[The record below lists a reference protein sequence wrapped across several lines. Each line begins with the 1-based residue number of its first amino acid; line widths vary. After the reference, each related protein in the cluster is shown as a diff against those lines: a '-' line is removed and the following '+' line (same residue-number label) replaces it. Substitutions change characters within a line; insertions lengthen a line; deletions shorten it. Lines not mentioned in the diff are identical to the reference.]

1 MSSINKLRTDSRLR
15 KFAAAIYSIFG
26 HNSTKVK
33 GKNNQIITAGTFR
46 KGCKIKVYG
55 DNNIVV
61 FAESA
66 FAIHNITIQIY
77 GNNNLIQI
85 GANFAS
91 DGLSFSIENDNN
103 KIVIGEN
110 CHGGGNSE
118 FAAIE
123 GTSIILGDDC
133 MLSANITIRTGDSHS
148 VLNAITGERINKS
161 KSVVVGEHVWIGNTV
176 LIFKG
181 TEIGSNS
188 IVAGGSV
195 VTGKKFPEDC
205 IIGGNP
211 AVVIKNGTNWC
222 SERI

>member
-1 MSSINKLRTDSRLR
+1 MSIIYKLRTNPKIR
-15 KFAAAIYSIFG
+15 KIAAAIYSLFG
-26 HNSTKVK
+26 HNLTIIK
-33 GKNNQIITAGTFR
+33 GTNNQIITSGTFR
-46 KGCKIKVYG
+46 KYCKFKVYG
-55 DNNIVV
+55 DNNIVK
-61 FAESA
+61 FSESA
-66 FAIHNITIQIY
+66 YAIHNVVIQIY
-77 GNNNLIQI
+77 GSNNLIQV

-103 KIVIGEN
+103 KIILGEK

-161 KSVVVGEHVWIGNTV
+161 KSVVIGEHVWIGNTA

-195 VTGKKFPEDC
+195 VTGKKFPENC